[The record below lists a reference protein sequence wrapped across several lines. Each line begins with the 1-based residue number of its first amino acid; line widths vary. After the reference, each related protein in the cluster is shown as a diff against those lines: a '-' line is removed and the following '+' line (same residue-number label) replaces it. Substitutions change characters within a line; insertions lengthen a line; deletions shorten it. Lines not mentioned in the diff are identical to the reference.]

1 MKKSLTNRPSFLVF
15 VIILFIISLFIL
27 DKRSVALKESAGNIH
42 PTTLVAHAGG
52 AIYGFRH
59 TNALEALEE
68 SYSNGFQLIEIDF
81 EWTSDGKV
89 VAIHDWE
96 PMVRRLFM
104 TEPKV
109 LSLKEFKELKVFQDL
124 TLIDL
129 DDLVNWLKTK
139 DDVYIVTDMK
149 TDNLKFLRLISESYK
164 DIQNQIIPQ
173 VYSFEEYAPA
183 RDMGYENVILT
194 LYKTDYEDERI
205 VKFAEENSVFAITM
219 PIDRGYSN
227 LPRMLKDIDVFTY
240 VHTVNE
246 LYIFEELYENGV
258 SGIYTDY
265 FHANRFPVLDPGK

>member
-27 DKRSVALKESAGNIH
+27 DKKSVALKETGSIH

-265 FHANRFPVLDPGK
+265 FHANRFPIS